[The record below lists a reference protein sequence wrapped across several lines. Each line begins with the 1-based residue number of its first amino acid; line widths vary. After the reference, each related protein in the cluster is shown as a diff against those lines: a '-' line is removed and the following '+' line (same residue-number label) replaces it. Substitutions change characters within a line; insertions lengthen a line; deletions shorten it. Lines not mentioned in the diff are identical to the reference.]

1 MEEKMKK
8 ICEGTTTRN
17 DVVHECIEQYRDMFI
32 RASQQTDVLKSVSI
46 PRPFSPLRALPWM
59 LIRSESEALLVVI
72 TEKKGRNRRAVMD
85 VSHRAFSGV
94 LEHFPSHPVFV
105 LVI

>member
-46 PRPFSPLRALPWM
+46 PRPFSPLRALSWM
-59 LIRSESEALLVVI
+59 LIRSESEGIPII

-94 LEHFPSHPVFV
+94 LKHFPSHPVFV